1 MLYPNFKK
9 FIAEGGLVTEGSA
22 VVLSVS
28 GGVDSMVMMDLV
40 SRLARPMKLS
50 VTVAHVNHR
59 LRGRNSDADEELVRH
74 AAEAYDFDFML
85 KRARPPKGRNL
96 QDAAR
101 RIRMEF
107 LNRAAGKC
115 GATCVL
121 IAHNRGDQA
130 ETMLMHLIRGA
141 GLEGLAGMRSSA
153 MAGSVK
159 IVRPL
164 LFAARGEIERYA
176 RERGIEFRQDES
188 NLTDRYR
195 RNDIR
200 LKLIPMLT
208 RFNPRIEEGL
218 ADMCERLA
226 CENDVLALIAETGFH
241 DALSD
246 ESEGRVAL
254 ARDAYSEMPRAIR
267 IRMLKMAWE
276 RAAGGRADLNSD
288 QLGRMDQVAL
298 AEKPSGEYRLKAP
311 FEFVRHGDVIEIGR
325 RPSRGRRH

>member
-9 FIAEGGLVTEGSA
+9 FIAEGGLITEGSA

-74 AAEAYDFDFML
+74 SAERYGFNFIL

-96 QDAAR
+96 QNAAR

-107 LNRAAGKC
+107 LKGTAGECRAG
-115 GATCVL
+115 CVL

-141 GLEGLAGMRSSA
+141 GLPGLAGMRPSA
-153 MAGSVK
+153 IAGSVK

-164 LFAARGEIERYA
+164 LFAGRVEIEGYA

-195 RNDIR
+195 RNEIR
-200 LKLIPMLT
+200 HELIPMLT

-218 ADMCERLA
+218 ADMCGRLA
-226 CENDVLALIAETGFH
+226 EENEVLALIAEASFH
-241 DALSD
+241 DALSH

-254 ARDAYSEMPRAIR
+254 ARDAYSAMPRAIR
-267 IRMLKMAWE
+267 IRMLKLAWE
-276 RAAGGRADLNSD
+276 RVAGDRANLNSD
-288 QLGRMDQVAL
+288 QLERMDQVAL
-298 AEKPSGEYRLKAP
+298 SGKPSGEYRLKAP
-311 FEFVRHGDVIEIGR
+311 FEFARRGGVIEIGR
-325 RPSRGRRH
+325 RPRCRH